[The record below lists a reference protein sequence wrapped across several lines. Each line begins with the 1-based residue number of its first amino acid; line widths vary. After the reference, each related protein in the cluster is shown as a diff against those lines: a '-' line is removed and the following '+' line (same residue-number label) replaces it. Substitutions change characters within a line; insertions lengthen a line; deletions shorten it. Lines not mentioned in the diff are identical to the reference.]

1 MFEWTARTYPLVPI
15 VNSLGHNEKHRN
27 QLTDYGAKIEES

>member
-15 VNSLGHNEKHRN
+15 VNSLGHNEKAP
-27 QLTDYGAKIEES
+27 QPAD

>member
-1 MFEWTARTYPLVPI
+1 MDGAHLSEFVPI

-27 QLTDYGAKIEES
+27 QQLTDYGAKIEES